1 MYSPNI
7 YSQPNKYSPST
18 CLSLKSKTN
27 KSPYGYNLFAKHCLK
42 PNFFLQFILKEQ
54 KKCAVSSWRPVK
66 VWSMGSGHSPLWA
79 VGFCSRQSLAVGCHS
94 GTEGDWT
101 TSISERCSHGWRF
114 ASATSAQPYIRNL
127 EHLFSSWVILYEEK
141 MQAFFAAFAL
151 YAFVWT
157 WPRPA
162 LNAVGVRGCDYD
174 ISKYK
179 YSAAS

>member
-27 KSPYGYNLFAKHCLK
+27 KSPYGYNLFTKHCLK

-54 KKCAVSSWRPVK
+54 KKTTQKERRKKCAVSSWKPVK
-66 VWSMGSGHSPLWA
+66 VWAMGSGHSPLWA

-101 TSISERCSHGWRF
+101 TSKKR
-114 ASATSAQPYIRNL
+114 ALQPRLTLRVRN
-127 EHLFSSWVILYEEK
+127 FSSTIYTKLRTSVL
-141 MQAFFAAFAL
+141 
-151 YAFVWT
+151 
-157 WPRPA
+157 
-162 LNAVGVRGCDYD
+162 
-174 ISKYK
+174 
-179 YSAAS
+179 